1 MNKTKLERFILKY
14 NLGGSVDSVK
24 WHIKNNVLGTS
35 FITPNKSLLGKVVV
49 KDFQFEDA
57 ALGVYST
64 NQLQRMLNVMGDDI
78 ELALTKIDNRAISLN
93 ISDTN
98 ASANF
103 MLADLSII
111 AKPPKMNNV
120 PIFDTKIDIDNTFI
134 NTFIKGKN
142 ALADVNSFTVL
153 ENGSVKIIIGYSTT
167 NSNRVTIP
175 VKASECFLL
184 DYLSFD
190 ANIFKE
196 ILLANR
202 ECTSAKLEISS
213 KGLAH
218 IMFKVDEYSSEY
230 YITALQDSE

>member
-1 MNKTKLERFILKY
+1 MIGISLY
-14 NLGGSVDSVK
+14 GVG
-24 WHIKNNVLGTS
+24 
-35 FITPNKSLLGKVVV
+35 ITASPKDKSGMLAAVV
-49 KDFQFEDA
+49 KNCTF
-57 ALGVYST
+57 GK
-64 NQLQRMLNVMGDDI
+64 LNPD
-78 ELALTKIDNRAISLN
+78 
-93 ISDTN
+93 
-98 ASANF
+98 
-103 MLADLSII
+103 
-111 AKPPKMNNV
+111 NV

-142 ALADVNSFTVL
+142 ALADVNSFTVF

-202 ECTSAKLEISS
+202 ECTSAKL
-213 KGLAH
+213 
-218 IMFKVDEYSSEY
+218 
-230 YITALQDSE
+230 